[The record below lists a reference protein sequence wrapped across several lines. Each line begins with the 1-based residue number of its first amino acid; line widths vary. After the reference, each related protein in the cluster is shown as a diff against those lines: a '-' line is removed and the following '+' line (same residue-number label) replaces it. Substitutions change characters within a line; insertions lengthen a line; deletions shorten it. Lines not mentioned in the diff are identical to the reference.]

1 MYYQFNSTGRCVS
14 TSTGPIEPMDG
25 IISIYCK
32 EVYNDIGNVRLIN
45 GEVYHIEE
53 ESNDKDNLSNA

>member
-1 MYYQFNSTGRCVS
+1 MYYQFDSTGKCVS
-14 TSTGPIEPMDG
+14 TATGLIEPMDG

-32 EVYNDIGNVRLIN
+32 EVYTDIGNVRLIN

-53 ESNDKDNLSNA
+53 DTND